1 MLSALPINVR
11 VIGEEYRNI
20 DFTGKQYCLDNHI
33 QIYYNKRTHRF
44 SSSGL
49 RKVVATSEKEK

>member
-20 DFTGKQYCLDNHI
+20 DFTGKQYCLDNNI
-33 QIYYNKRTHRF
+33 QIYYNKRTHF